1 MGRSMIYPGYCCMN
15 LTLQN
20 SLNIMTNR
28 TMRRATFLEKGI
40 RYASDLIVENVSDL
54 LRIVDWNGQNNIK
67 NFRMSSNMF
76 PWASEYTL
84 EDLPK
89 WDKIKQTLLEIG
101 SLAKE
106 YDMRLSFHPGPFVK
120 IASAKET
127 VVVNS
132 LKELEIHD
140 SIMNHMGLEANDFHP
155 INIHVGMS
163 YSEEVSDR
171 FCAAYLRLSDT
182 MQKRLVVENDD
193 KPASYSISDLFLDI
207 HSKIGIPVT
216 FDFFHHS
223 LYNGSDEWSLTEE
236 EAFSMASSTWKSIPL
251 FHYSES
257 KALHEN
263 INCNRTAHSDY
274 INTLPTDYG
283 EDIYLDIEAK
293 AKELALIKI
302 LQENMQCK

>member
-1 MGRSMIYPGYCCMN
+1 MIYPGYCCIN
-15 LTLQN
+15 LTLQK
-20 SLNIMTNR
+20 SLNITTNR
-28 TMRRATFLEKGI
+28 TMRQDTFLAKGI
-40 RYASDLIVENVSDL
+40 SYASDLALENVSDL
-54 LRIVDWNGQNNIK
+54 LRIIDWNGQNKIK
-67 NFRMSSNMF
+67 NFRMSSEMF
-76 PWASEYTL
+76 PWASEYKL

-89 WDKIKQTLLEIG
+89 WSKIKNILLETG

-120 IASAKET
+120 LASLKET
-127 VVVNS
+127 VVINS
-132 LKELEIHD
+132 IKELEIHD
-140 SIMNHMGLEANDFHP
+140 SIMNHMNLEASDFYP

-163 YSEEVSDR
+163 YSKEVSGR
-171 FCAAYLRLSDT
+171 FCSAYLRLSDS

-193 KPASYSISDLFLDI
+193 KPAAYSTSNLFLDI

-223 LYNGSDEWSLTEE
+223 LHTGGEVTEE
-236 EAFSMASSTWKSIPL
+236 EAFSLARSTWKSIPL

-263 INCNRTAHSDY
+263 INCNGTAHSDY
-274 INTLPTDYG
+274 INNLPEDYG

-293 AKELALIKI
+293 AKELALNKI
-302 LQENMQCK
+302 LEAKNKNIL

>member
-1 MGRSMIYPGYCCMN
+1 
-15 LTLQN
+15 
-20 SLNIMTNR
+20 
-28 TMRRATFLEKGI
+28 MRRDTFLAKGI
-40 RYASDLIVENVSDL
+40 DYVSDLAFENVSDL
-54 LRIVDWNGQNNIK
+54 LRIIDWNGQNKIK
-67 NFRMSSNMF
+67 NFRMSSEIF
-76 PWASEYTL
+76 PWASEYNF

-89 WDKIKQTLLEIG
+89 WSKIEKLLLETG

-120 IASAKET
+120 IASLKET
-127 VVVNS
+127 VVINS
-132 LKELEIHD
+132 IKELEIHN
-140 SIMNHMGLEANDFHP
+140 SIMNHMGLQASDFYP

-163 YSEEVSDR
+163 YSEEVSRR

-193 KPASYSISDLFLDI
+193 KPAAYSTKDLFLDI

-223 LYNGSDEWSLTEE
+223 IHTGGEVTEE
-236 EAFSMASSTWKSIPL
+236 EAFSMAYSTWKELPL

-263 INCNRTAHSDY
+263 INCNNTAHSDY
-274 INTLPTDYG
+274 INNLPTDYG
-283 EDIYLDIEAK
+283 KDIYLDIEAK
-293 AKELALIKI
+293 AKELALNKI
-302 LQENMQCK
+302 LEKNKNIL

>member
-1 MGRSMIYPGYCCMN
+1 MIYPGYCCIN

-28 TMRRATFLEKGI
+28 TMRRATFLQKGVH
-40 RYASDLIVENVSDL
+40 YASDLILENVSDL
-54 LRIVDWNGQNNIK
+54 LRIVDWNGQNKIK

-76 PWASEYTL
+76 PWASEYNF
-84 EDLPK
+84 EELPK
-89 WDKIKQTLLEIG
+89 WDKIRVILLEIG
-101 SLAKE
+101 TLAKE

-120 IASAKET
+120 IASAKEH

-132 LKELEIHD
+132 LKELECHN
-140 SIMNHMGLEANDFHP
+140 SIMNHMGLESSDFYP

-193 KPASYSISDLFLDI
+193 KPASYSIADLFLDI

-223 LYNGSDEWSLTEE
+223 IYNGRDEWWTTEE
-236 EAFSMASSTWKSIPL
+236 EAFSMAHSTWKSIPL

-257 KALHEN
+257 KAVHEN

-274 INTLPTDYG
+274 INVLPNCYG
-283 EDIYLDIEAK
+283 DDIYLDIEAK
-293 AKELALIKI
+293 AKELALIKV
-302 LQENMQCK
+302 LQENAQCT